1 MKNKQQETCII
12 LINYTNREY
21 CHMNLAYDF
30 LQCNYQ
36 NKTYQLI
43 DEQMI
48 VTKPGISLMQYIPKK
63 SKQFGI
69 KLWVLCEAR
78 IVYCLQTEG
87 AAHGQSC
94 TVLFG
99 LS

>member
-1 MKNKQQETCII
+1 
-12 LINYTNREY
+12 
-21 CHMNLAYDF
+21 
-30 LQCNYQ
+30 
-36 NKTYQLI
+36 
-43 DEQMI
+43 MI

>member
-1 MKNKQQETCII
+1 
-12 LINYTNREY
+12 
-21 CHMNLAYDF
+21 MNLAYDF
-30 LQCNYQ
+30 PQCNYQ

-48 VTKPGISLMQYIPKK
+48 VTKPGISLMQYKPKK

-99 LS
+99 LC

>member
-1 MKNKQQETCII
+1 
-12 LINYTNREY
+12 
-21 CHMNLAYDF
+21 
-30 LQCNYQ
+30 
-36 NKTYQLI
+36 
-43 DEQMI
+43 MI
-48 VTKPGISLMQYIPKK
+48 VTKPGISLMQYKPKK